1 MKKIL
6 LLIIGVLAIAFPE
19 TVSASHTIMVAAES
33 DFPVIPSST
42 SVTSAA
48 TFNYY
53 LIHPENA
60 ENSSPTFYGITYG
73 NPTTVE
79 AVQKAVT
86 RQAKGVFTVG
96 NTDFERL
103 RIQKS
108 GSDYILKFKQSSN
121 NCFFSGITDEGAILT
136 RGVETAAAK
145 VQVKFEYGKNGTIH
159 YEGKELQLIDG
170 KILFAEPTT
179 DITRKLYLFI
189 DKDNNAPT
197 YYGVQSTTLSLTPS
211 GTNVINTDQHS
222 FTIKA
227 SHTQAGTPSIVADGE
242 QPSSDYRISGNIL
255 TIFKGAAPG
264 KYKFTAYVYNYTYEG
279 SRSVTITVKEDL
291 EYVWVYG
298 QAYDPGAP
306 AFDENKSE
314 VVESSIYDRFEVNW
328 NPGLKYFNVAA
339 RNKTTGA
346 ITLVNPREIESL
358 RNLTPSSYPNPAI
371 AATPVSEG
379 FYFSAENSGN
389 ASTEYPLRPALD
401 ATSRPDYTLTV
412 PTLYLTVNAMRP
424 DYNLSG
430 NTAFA
435 WSQDDGTYT
444 LHLSAPGVELGDA
457 SQVFYTATLEPAQEF
472 VTTEG
477 TDLPDGNYTD
487 GRATVQ
493 PVIFPEGTTDF
504 STAELT
510 ISGLPCSGLYNLV
523 VKYNNSSR
531 PYIDGAFEARLPVEI
546 YPSSTGLELGLVN
559 KEGNI
564 FYTGPVREGTW
575 TGPKDVTSNSVYRSV
590 QLTSTTT
597 AGISAYYKAGG
608 AQTDETATAVSTRV
622 SVPEG
627 YTFTSAAEHQYMDL
641 SNADAL
647 TLYVAKN
654 GAIAPSPV
662 SITVAKTGPIVSGT
676 DVIDLN
682 PGADVPAEYFTN
694 EGIRVAAPIEGNIY
708 IVRRGSSVSKLI
720 YSEGK

>member
-6 LLIIGVLAIAFPE
+6 LLIVGVFAIAFPE
-19 TVSASHTIMVAAES
+19 TVSASHSIMVAAES
-33 DFPVIPSST
+33 DFPVVPSST
-42 SVTSAA
+42 SVTSSA

-60 ENSSPTFYGITYG
+60 ENSSPTFYSITYG

-86 RQAKGVFTVG
+86 RQAKGVFLVG
-96 NTDFERL
+96 NTDFEKL

-170 KILFAEPTT
+170 KILFADPTT
-179 DITRKLYLFI
+179 DSEKKLYLFI
-189 DKDNNAPT
+189 DKDSGAPT

-211 GTNVINTDQHS
+211 GSNVINTEQHS

-227 SHTQAGTPSIVADGE
+227 SHTQAGTPNIVADGE

-264 KYKFTAYVYNYTYEG
+264 KYKFTAYVYNYTYKG
-279 SRSVTITVKEDL
+279 SKSVTITVKEDL

-298 QAYDPGAP
+298 QAYDPDAP
-306 AFDENKSE
+306 AFDGSKSE
-314 VVESSIYDRFEVNW
+314 VVESSVYDRFEVNW
-328 NPGLKYFNVAA
+328 NPGLKYFNIAA
-339 RNKTTGA
+339 KNKTTGA
-346 ITLVNPREIESL
+346 ITLVNPQEIKSL
-358 RNLTPSSYPNPAI
+358 KNLSSVSCPNPAI
-371 AATPVSEG
+371 ATTPVSEG
-379 FYFSAENSGN
+379 FYFSAENSGD
-389 ASTEYPLRPALD
+389 ASTEYPLQPSLD
-401 ATSRPDYTLTV
+401 ATSRPDYTLNV
-412 PTLYLTVNAMRP
+412 PTLYLTINAMRP
-424 DYNLSG
+424 DYNLTG

-435 WSQDDGTYT
+435 WSEDDGTYT

-472 VTTEG
+472 VITEG

-487 GRATVQ
+487 GQANVQ
-493 PVIFPEGTTDF
+493 CVIFPEGTTDF

-510 ISGLPCSGLYNLV
+510 LSSLPCSGLYNLV

-531 PYIDGAFEARLPVEI
+531 PYIDGSFEARLPIEI

-559 KEGNI
+559 NEGNV

-590 QLTSTTT
+590 QLSSTTT
-597 AGISAYYKAGG
+597 AGIGAYYKAGA
-608 AQTDETATAVSTRV
+608 AQTDETANAVSLRV

-627 YTFTSAAEHQYMDL
+627 YSFTSAAEHHYMDL

-682 PGADVPAEYFTN
+682 TGADVPAEYFTI
-694 EGIRVAAPIEGNIY
+694 EGIRAAAPIEGNIY